1 MREEQ
6 DGRNG
11 RHAESA
17 GSSRREFM
25 KTGAALAA
33 TALLTGAGTKAHAK
47 EGGND
52 VGNGPYSTKA
62 YGVNGPKDRFQSM
75 TIERRALRPNDV
87 LMDIM
92 YCGICHSD
100 IHIAR
105 SEWGPANYPCVP
117 GHEIIGRVMA
127 VGSNVKKFRVDDIAG
142 VGCIVDSCGTCP
154 SCEADL
160 EQYCDDWT
168 LVFNAPDKIS
178 GGYTYGGF
186 SETLVVQEH
195 YAIRVPP
202 GVDLPAMAPLL
213 CAGITTFSSIQHWK
227 VESGQRVGVIGLGG
241 LGHLAVKLAV
251 SRKADV
257 TVFTTTPGKVAA
269 SKELGAREAVLWSDA
284 KAMERLAGAFDLM
297 ISTVPQGYPMSQFL
311 NLLRVDGTL
320 VNVGALDQLEDIPGG
335 ALISRRRSLAGS
347 VIGGIAET
355 QEVMDYCTA
364 HNIKADIELIKPD
377 RISEAFDRVVNKD
390 VRYRFVIDMTDRG

>member
-1 MREEQ
+1 MCEQ
-6 DGRNG
+6 CGN
-11 RHAESA
+11 HNKQHEKKA

-25 KTGAALAA
+25 KIGSMLAA
-33 TALLTGAGTKAHAK
+33 TSFLAGMSVSAQASTGGV
-47 EGGND
+47 EMNG
-52 VGNGPYSTKA
+52 GPYSTKA
-62 YGVNGPKDRFQSM
+62 YGVNGPKERFQPM
-75 TIERRALRPNDV
+75 TIERRTLGPNDV
-87 LMDIM
+87 LIDIL

-127 VGSNVKKFRVDDIAG
+127 VGSKVKKFRVDDIAG
-142 VGCIVDSCGTCP
+142 VGCIVDSCGVCDNCTT
-154 SCEADL
+154 DL

-178 GGYTYGGF
+178 GGYTFGGF
-186 SETLVVQEH
+186 SDKIVVQEH
-195 YAIRVPP
+195 YVIRIPP

-213 CAGITTFSSIQHWK
+213 CAGITTFSPIQHWK

-257 TVFTTTPGKVAA
+257 TVFTTSPGKLSAA
-269 SKELGAREAVLWSDA
+269 KDLGAREAVLWSDA
-284 KAMERLAGAFDLM
+284 EAMKRLASQFDLL
-297 ISTVPQGYPMSQFL
+297 ISTVPKGYRVGQFL
-311 NLLRVDGTL
+311 DLLQVDGTL
-320 VNVGALDQLEDIPGG
+320 VNLGALDQLEDIPGG
-335 ALISRRRSLAGS
+335 ALISRRRHLAGS

-355 QEVMDYCTA
+355 QEVVDYCTA
-364 HNIKADIELIKPD
+364 RNIKADIELLKPNQ
-377 RISEAFDRVVNKD
+377 ISEAFDRVVNKD
-390 VRYRFVIDMTDRG
+390 VRYRFVIDLKAKS

>member
-1 MREEQ
+1 MCEEHGNQ
-6 DGRNG
+6 DRQHKENL
-11 RHAESA
+11 

-25 KTGAALAA
+25 KAGAILA
-33 TALLTGAGTKAHAK
+33 TTTLLTGVSANAQAT
-47 EGGND
+47 EGGNA
-52 VGNGPYSTKA
+52 VGNTPFSTKA
-62 YGVNGPKDRFQSM
+62 YGVTGPTERFQSL

-87 LMDIM
+87 LIDIM

-127 VGSNVKKFRVDDIAG
+127 VGSKVKKFKVDDIAG
-142 VGCIVDSCGTCP
+142 IGCIVDSCG
-154 SCEADL
+154 SCDYCTADL

-186 SETLVVQEH
+186 SDKIVVQEH
-195 YAIRVPP
+195 YAVRIPP

-213 CAGITTFSSIQHWK
+213 CAGITTFSPIQHWK
-227 VESGQRVGVIGLGG
+227 VESGQKVGVIGLGG

-257 TVFTTTPGKVAA
+257 TVFTTSPGKISAA
-269 SKELGAREAVLWSDA
+269 KDLGAREAVLWSDTE
-284 KAMERLAGAFDLM
+284 AMTRRASQFDLL
-297 ISTVPQGYPMSQFL
+297 ISTVPKGYPMNQFL
-311 NLLRVDGTL
+311 NLLRVDATL

-335 ALISRRRSLAGS
+335 ALISRRRNLAGS

-355 QEVMDYCTA
+355 QEVVDYCTA
-364 HNIKADIELIKPD
+364 HNIKADIELIKP
-377 RISEAFDRVVNKD
+377 RQISEAFDRVVNKD
-390 VRYRFVIDMTDRG
+390 VRYRFVIDLTANS